1 MLSIQTAGLKQINL
15 INELAYRIWPE
26 AYKSIISPDQMKY
39 MLNLIYSPSAL
50 KKQIEDLCHKFIIVY
65 DDKLPAGFASYSLK
79 LNSKNIFRLHK
90 IYILQELQRQGIGS
104 YLLQRVIADIKHGGA
119 KFLEL
124 NVNRHNK
131 ALEFYKKFGFKII
144 SEEDIDIENGYFMND
159 YVMKLKLV

>member
-1 MLSIQTAGLKQINL
+1 MLSIQTAGLKEINL

-26 AYKSIISPDQMKY
+26 AYKSILSSDQMKY

-50 KKQIEDLCHKFIIVY
+50 KKQMEDLCHKFIIVY
-65 DDKLPAGFASYSLK
+65 NDKLPAGFASYSLK
-79 LNSKNIFRLHK
+79 INSKNIFRLHK
-90 IYILQELQRQGIGS
+90 IYILHQLQGKGIGK
-104 YLLQRVIADIKHGGA
+104 YLLTKIIDDVKPSGA

-131 ALEFYKKFGFKII
+131 ALDFYKKFGFKIM

-159 YVMKLKLV
+159 YVMTLKL